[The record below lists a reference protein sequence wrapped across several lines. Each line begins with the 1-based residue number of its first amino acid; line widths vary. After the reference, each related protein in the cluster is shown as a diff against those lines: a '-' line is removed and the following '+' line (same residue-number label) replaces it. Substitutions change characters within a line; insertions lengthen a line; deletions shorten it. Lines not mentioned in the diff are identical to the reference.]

1 MQRKRPITAVEILAD
16 RLVDKGY
23 EIDCIRQPIPSQP
36 GFVTFSD
43 KRSPKTQLVIKV
55 IETFL
60 DLQNDLVEK
69 IAEAEREL
77 ERARVCKDSPDETE
91 PS

>member
-1 MQRKRPITAVEILAD
+1 MQRKRPITAVEVLAD

-23 EIDCIRQPIPSQP
+23 DIEWIRQPVPFQP

-43 KRSPKTQLVIKV
+43 KSCPKVQIVIKV

-60 DLQNDLVEK
+60 SLQDDLVAK

-77 ERARVCKDSPDETE
+77 ERARACQTETE
-91 PS
+91 SDGPS